1 MNKKATAV
9 KRTLGAI
16 LLPLLL
22 ASFAAAQTVA
32 DAAKQERERREELK
46 GKASVVVTNADLSR
60 TKKKVSA
67 TASPAGPQAENEAGG
82 KAAGG
87 DAAAAEAD
95 ARQAEI
101 DKKYLEMRTDLE
113 GKTAK
118 AKERAELLDLKMK
131 SLQQRFFTFNNMQ
144 MKSQIQQEVAQTYQT
159 LQAATAE
166 QAKAKDDLEKFL
178 ALAARDKAAA
188 VGIK

>member
-87 DAAAAEAD
+87 DAAAAD

-144 MKSQIQQEVAQTYQT
+144 MKSQIQQEIAQTYQT